1 MEITRISREFLLY
14 AKGDE
19 KNRILNRILYEIN
32 QHDSKFNERWTRGII
47 DTGWDYMIMYS
58 LPIIYNQLPYFK
70 RTYLIT

>member
-1 MEITRISREFLLY
+1 MEITRISHEFLLY

-32 QHDSKFNERWTRGII
+32 QHDSKFNERWTQGII
-47 DTGWDYMIMYS
+47 DTGWDYMIMDS
-58 LPIIYNQLPYFK
+58 LPIIYNQLPYTK